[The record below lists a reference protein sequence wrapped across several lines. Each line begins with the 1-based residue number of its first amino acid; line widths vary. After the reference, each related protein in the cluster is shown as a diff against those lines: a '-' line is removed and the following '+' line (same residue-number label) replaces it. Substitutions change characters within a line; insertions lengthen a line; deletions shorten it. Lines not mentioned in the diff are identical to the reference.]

1 MASFQATA
9 VPESVDRSGFALSP
23 SPGRA
28 LRNSLFTF
36 GGVTC
41 VGVAVVGI
49 ALPGIP
55 TTGPLL
61 LASFLLAKGNP
72 SLQRWLLRCPLFRR
86 YFEYLDGCTVMPMKA
101 RCWAT
106 AWMWASIAASSIFL
120 LATGSGGPAIVT
132 ACFAAG
138 LVGTVVIFRFR
149 RDRSH

>member
-9 VPESVDRSGFALSP
+9 VTESIDGSGFAPSP
-23 SPGRA
+23 SHGGA

-36 GGVTC
+36 GGMTF

-72 SLQRWLLRCPLFRR
+72 SLQRWLLRCSLFRR

-101 RCWAT
+101 RCWAA
-106 AWMWASIAASSIFL
+106 AWMWASISASSLFL

-132 ACFAAG
+132 TCVAAG
-138 LVGTVVIFRFR
+138 VVGTVVIFRFR
-149 RDRSH
+149 RGRSH